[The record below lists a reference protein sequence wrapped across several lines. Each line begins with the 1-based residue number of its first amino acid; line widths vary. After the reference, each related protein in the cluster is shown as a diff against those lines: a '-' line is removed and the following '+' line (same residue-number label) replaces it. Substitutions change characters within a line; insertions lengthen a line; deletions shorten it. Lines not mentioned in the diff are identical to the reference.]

1 MLFLN
6 NRYSLDVPTGHIL
19 IFILIRE
26 EVLTLQYYET
36 ILLLSPE
43 LGESDL
49 EAQINGAKETLTNS
63 GAEIVNELS
72 WGKKKLA
79 YMIGNFSSAYFHII
93 RSKSSTNL
101 VPELETRIR
110 ITEDLLRQMTVKIS
124 ENELERNFEF

>member
-1 MLFLN
+1 M
-6 NRYSLDVPTGHIL
+6 
-19 IFILIRE
+19 
-26 EVLTLQYYET
+26 QYYET

-43 LGESDL
+43 LGETDL
-49 EAQINGAKETLTNS
+49 ETQINGAKETLTNS

-79 YMIGNFSSAYFHII
+79 YTVGSFNSAHFHII
-93 RSKSSTNL
+93 RSKSSSNL

-110 ITEDLLRQMTVKIS
+110 ITDDLIRQMTVKIN